1 MMDNASNNDM
11 MLDAIE
17 ACCFE
22 EGIDFS
28 ATQAWM
34 RCMPHTIHLACIK
47 VHPILWYLGS
57 TTYFVV
63 NHLVTQRYWPNIQRY
78 Q

>member
-1 MMDNASNNDM
+1 MMDNASNNDT

-17 ACCFE
+17 ARCFE

-28 ATQAWM
+28 ATQARM

-47 VHPILWYLGS
+47 VCPILRYLGI
-57 TTYFVV
+57 TAYFVV
-63 NHLVTQRYWPNIQRY
+63 NCLVTRRYWPNIQRY
-78 Q
+78 